1 MTKTRKTNKTN
12 NIKKSH
18 KRSSFSK
25 KIKLIKM
32 LLSIQ
37 HKVKI
42 VHWSAR
48 DYNVHNATDKLYTL
62 IQSNVDEIVEKSN
75 LTTREINSL
84 LSLSKVSR
92 ENIESYLKNCV
103 IKLRKIRVN
112 REIDAIVDVIIGD
125 LQQALYLIKMK

>member
-1 MTKTRKTNKTN
+1 M
-12 NIKKSH
+12 KKSR
-18 KRSSFSK
+18 KQGCSG

-32 LLSIQ
+32 LLSMQ

-42 VHWSAR
+42 VHWSTG
-48 DYNVHNATDKLYTL
+48 DYNVHKATDKLYTL

-84 LSLSKVSR
+84 ISLSNMSR
-92 ENIESYLKNCV
+92 ETIEPYLKNCV

-125 LQQALYLIKMK
+125 IQQALYIIEMK